1 MLLLLIYC
9 FVFCFI
15 CLFFCIQLDGFLLIS
30 VIAFQPGSQNLGIC
44 CLVKGGERLD
54 MVAEQKVQY
63 CREIKAYNSPFCIRG
78 ADMGFLKIPLSQKDY
93 NNTKEKKGV
102 ILYTLHPTNL
112 LISLRLQK
120 KSKIL

>member
-9 FVFCFI
+9 FVFRFI

-30 VIAFQPGSQNLGIC
+30 VIAFQSGSQNLGIC

-63 CREIKAYNSPFCIRG
+63 YREIKAYNSPFCIRG
-78 ADMGFLKIPLSQKDY
+78 ADMGFLKIPLSRKDY
-93 NNTKEKKGV
+93 NTKEK
-102 ILYTLHPTNL
+102 
-112 LISLRLQK
+112 RE
-120 KSKIL
+120 